1 MRSDWFK
8 RIIFAIQHDA
18 AGACMAGSGA
28 YLARKWTN
36 CLCMNMNVPIAAIV
50 LKKCWEFPNGRTSF
64 AKNAGARFGAY
75 TRARAPSGR
84 SLPRRAVKAARA
96 VAAEIAPAAM
106 AADIDAGRGLGAI
119 MKEKLKILGG
129 ARLEGETAVSG
140 GKNAAVAIIPAA
152 LLADSPSVIDNLPDI
167 EDVHVL
173 VEMLRWLGAKI
184 DFRENTM
191 WIDPRTVDKYDPP
204 YELVSRMRASYYLAP
219 ILLGLFHQ
227 AEVPMPGGCDI
238 GARPIDQTLKA
249 LRALGAQ
256 VDTLGGVLD
265 AKVEE
270 LIGSDI
276 FLDMPSVGATVNSML
291 AAVSAS
297 GTTCIH
303 NAAKE
308 PHIVDLANFLSSM
321 GAMVKGAGTDV
332 IRIRGGRHLHGA
344 NYTIVPDQIETGTL
358 MIAAAATA
366 GDVVITGAIPT
377 HMESL
382 SAKLLEMGV
391 NVQCE
396 DDWIRVRSNGV
407 FRAVNVKT
415 QGYPGFPTDLQQP
428 LSTVLT
434 VANGTSI
441 VTETIFE
448 SRFRFLDELRRMGA
462 NVRVIENTAII
473 GGVDHLVGTRV
484 NATDLRAGAA
494 MVIAALMARGV
505 TEIGGVGYILRGYE
519 RLDEK
524 LAALGANIQRER
536 IEEAHS
542 LA

>member
-1 MRSDWFK
+1 M
-8 RIIFAIQHDA
+8 
-18 AGACMAGSGA
+18 
-28 YLARKWTN
+28 
-36 CLCMNMNVPIAAIV
+36 
-50 LKKCWEFPNGRTSF
+50 
-64 AKNAGARFGAY
+64 
-75 TRARAPSGR
+75 
-84 SLPRRAVKAARA
+84 
-96 VAAEIAPAAM
+96 
-106 AADIDAGRGLGAI
+106 
-119 MKEKLKILGG
+119 
-129 ARLEGETAVSG
+129 
-140 GKNAAVAIIPAA
+140 
-152 LLADSPSVIDNLPDI
+152 
-167 EDVHVL
+167 
-173 VEMLRWLGAKI
+173 
-184 DFRENTM
+184 
-191 WIDPRTVDKYDPP
+191 
-204 YELVSRMRASYYLAP
+204 
-219 ILLGLFHQ
+219 
-227 AEVPMPGGCDI
+227 
-238 GARPIDQTLKA
+238 
-249 LRALGAQ
+249 
-256 VDTLGGVLD
+256 
-265 AKVEE
+265 EE